1 MIALGCLECLEVA
14 QVGSG
19 MITKGAHFR
28 LVLCIQ
34 GFGRVPSPPL
44 VRSDDWGIPMLCS
57 ISDLEDLNW
66 LPGTGSCWMALSL
79 SKSLPFL
86 EVVGLNKSISSL
98 DVCLDFKR
106 PCICE
111 TKGKEPGDHA
121 HILCKYCTDVLYVY
135 NVSVIIYIY
144 TYSFFVY
151 FTTGGVKYLDDTI
164 WRKSGWIIIFG
175 ANSPRLWCLDLPIP
189 FWPTAFGA
197 MVVCRHH
204 SPYWEVYLTP
214 WWSIGLCFSLYDI
227 IQLNCNTVFVL
238 LYTTQY
244 ISYIYILVLM
254 TVFWYA
260 EATTVTVW
268 QTMRPIDSC
277 FREGPLNSKQ
287 LGPGCNTAVSRACF
301 ETMQHEHTH
310 NHDYSHMYCNMKR
323 THIYYDITN
332 TSI

>member
-1 MIALGCLECLEVA
+1 MICLGCLECLEVA
-14 QVGSG
+14 QVGSD
-19 MITKGAHFR
+19 MITNGAHFR

-34 GFGRVPSPPL
+34 GFGRVSSPPG

-121 HILCKYCTDVLYVY
+121 HILCKYCTVCILYMCICQY
-135 NVSVIIYIY
+135 IYYIYILYIYIIYIY
-144 TYSFFVY
+144 ISYISQL
-151 FTTGGVKYLDDTI
+151 GVWSI
-164 WRKSGWIIIFG
+164 WMIRTEEKVDES
-175 ANSPRLWCLDLPIP
+175 SLEQVLRLWCLDLPIP

-197 MVVCRHH
+197 MVLCWH
-204 SPYWEVYLTP
+204 WEVYLTP
-214 WWSIGLCFSLYDI
+214 WWSIGFWFFQI
-227 IQLNCNTVFVL
+227 IQLNCNVCL
-238 LYTTQY
+238 LYTKYTTQY
-244 ISYIYILVLM
+244 ISYILM

-260 EATTVTVW
+260 EATTVTAW
-268 QTMRPIDSC
+268 QTMRPIDWC
-277 FREGPLNSKQ
+277 LREGPLNSKQ
-287 LGPGCNTAVSRACF
+287 WGPGCNTAVSRACF

-310 NHDYSHMYCNMKR
+310 NHDNSHIYCNMKR
-323 THIYYDITN
+323 THTYIYYDITN